1 MPCHKR
7 ELDTEFLHS
16 RHDSPGW
23 ARELKQKNEVRLVI
37 VAIAS
42 LAILLIVGLSV
53 ALQRP
58 LYVSQTSL
66 TTTYNTPFANAYWKA
81 AYFNDS
87 QGTERAFF
95 NFVFRDTNDSLG
107 PVLSTIQFGPGL
119 SGSYL
124 DSAKFTFTS
133 ETPLTWPD
141 VAFRMPLNG
150 LAPTEISRV
159 DTQTVLIHC
168 QSLGLG
174 GQSTE
179 VFYLFFFS
187 SRRRHTRLTCD
198 WSSDVCSSDLWRWCC
213 GGAHMQQPLKH
224 LDLT

>member
-1 MPCHKR
+1 VAGR
-7 ELDTEFLHS
+7 EK
-16 RHDSPGW
+16 
-23 ARELKQKNEVRLVI
+23 LKQKNEVRLVI
-37 VAIAS
+37 VAIAC
-42 LAILLIVGLSV
+42 LALLLIVGLSV

-58 LYVSQTSL
+58 LYVSQSSL

-95 NFVFRDTNDSLG
+95 NFAFRDTNDSLG

-141 VAFRMPLNG
+141 VAFRIPING
-150 LAPTEISRV
+150 LTPTQISRV
-159 DTQTVLIHC
+159 NTQTVVISC

-174 GQSTE
+174 GQGTE
-179 VFYLFFFS
+179 VFDFWFGIGNAGSYTTQS
-187 SRRRHTRLTCD
+187 VVLTVNI
-198 WSSDVCSSDLWRWCC
+198 SGHIPQSALTEHSYSGEATFHIVSPPNGTLYVSDT
-213 GGAHMQQPLKH
+213 P
-224 LDLT
+224 